1 MNKLSVLIVVL
12 YALSLFFIGMSIFA
26 DKSTTIGVVISLIG
40 YGSLLIASCLSLL
53 KLILQK
59 KKKTYTRMYVF

>member
-53 KLILQK
+53 KLISQK
-59 KKKTYTRMYVF
+59 KQK

>member
-26 DKSTTIGVVISLIG
+26 DKSTTIGAVISLIG

-59 KKKTYTRMYVF
+59 KQK

>member
-1 MNKLSVLIVVL
+1 MNKLSVLILVL

-59 KKKTYTRMYVF
+59 KQK

>member
-1 MNKLSVLIVVL
+1 MYKLSVLIVVL

-59 KKKTYTRMYVF
+59 KQK

>member
-26 DKSTTIGVVISLIG
+26 EKSTTIGVVISLIG

-59 KKKTYTRMYVF
+59 KQK

>member
-59 KKKTYTRMYVF
+59 KQK